1 MWRTVRIYAHTK
13 YFLPCPVNFCD
24 VKVENAKALSD
35 IEVRRSEIGPLT
47 VNSPVRCVAFISE
60 RTTLRSR
67 TLLSRSRKRTAVD
80 IFFFFFSALL
90 FNLACGK
97 WEISLAGGSYFRN
110 VSRKRNLNVKNVMEN
125 RIDGKSRIH
134 ICCEPRQLDA
144 WFLQSLFVDVSVS
157 CVFISVTSYKR
168 DMNGEIIVIYVRTR
182 HRISCVGYRWK
193 LCGGNSQ

>member
-1 MWRTVRIYAHTK
+1 VANRAYLRTHEIFSPVSCELLWRESGKCESAVRHRSTSVGNW
-13 YFLPCPVNFCD
+13 PVNG
-24 VKVENAKALSD
+24 ELAGA
-35 IEVRRSEIGPLT
+35 
-47 VNSPVRCVAFISE
+47 VRCVHFGANDTPISDAALSIAE
-60 RTTLRSR
+60 AYSR
-67 TLLSRSRKRTAVD
+67 RY
-80 IFFFFFSALL
+80 FFFFFSALL